1 MMTIT
6 ISRHLITGVTLGPTL
21 VAMCAAA
28 AAPVLREY
36 SVKAI
41 RLIVPEAPGSPPDLA
56 ARIIGSPLADALG
69 QPVIMDNRPG
79 ASGTISGA

>member
-1 MMTIT
+1 MKIT
-6 ISRHLITGVTLGPTL
+6 IGRHLITGVTLGPML

-28 AAPVLREY
+28 DAPVLREY
-36 SVKAI
+36 PVKAI
-41 RLIVPEAPGSPPDLA
+41 RLIVPSAPGSPPDLV
-56 ARIIGSPLADALG
+56 ARIVSSPLADGLS